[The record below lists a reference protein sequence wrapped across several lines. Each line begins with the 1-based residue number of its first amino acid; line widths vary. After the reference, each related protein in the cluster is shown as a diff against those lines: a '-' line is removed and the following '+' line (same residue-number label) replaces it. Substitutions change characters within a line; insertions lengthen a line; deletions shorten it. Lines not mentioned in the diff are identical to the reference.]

1 MVFFKNNSLVSEEI
15 KMVLLAFLDIYIQF
29 DFISLKL
36 QNLCSTWSEFVWLVN
51 KYNFNPRR

>member
-15 KMVLLAFLDIYIQF
+15 KMVLLAFLDIYIRF

-36 QNLCSTWSEFVWLVN
+36 QNLCSTWSEFV
-51 KYNFNPRR
+51 

>member
-36 QNLCSTWSEFVWLVN
+36 KITKFMLNLE
-51 KYNFNPRR
+51 